1 MGMRTLLFLTIA
13 SLMGF
18 GAAAANAAS
27 LTGHCASLQSS
38 ALQACFESES
48 KNIQEANI
56 PNEVVV
62 SVNPEAKQT
71 LVMLM
76 TIVENRN
83 NAYAQQVA
91 ALKSTV
97 LEAKAFALIVNYQD
111 EPRLYYYAVAADGS
125 YSLVFDGLNMIDL
138 PYENLMFHPDPS
150 RLYFQD
156 QSASS
161 ILKEWIKTIYE
172 E

>member
-13 SLMGF
+13 SLIGS
-18 GAAAANAAS
+18 AAAANAAS
-27 LTGHCASLQSS
+27 LNGHCASLQPST
-38 ALQACFESES
+38 LQACFESES
-48 KNIQEANI
+48 KNIQQANI

-62 SVNPEAKQT
+62 SVKAEAKQT

-76 TIVENRN
+76 SMVESRN
-83 NAYAQQVA
+83 AGYAQEVT
-91 ALKSTV
+91 ALKNTV
-97 LEAKAFALIVNYQD
+97 LNAKAFALVVNYQD

-125 YSLVFDGLNMIDL
+125 FTLIFDGLNMIDL

-156 QSASS
+156 ADASS

>member
-1 MGMRTLLFLTIA
+1 MRTLLFLTIA
-13 SLMGF
+13 SLIGS
-18 GAAAANAAS
+18 GAAASAAS
-27 LTGHCASLQSS
+27 LSGHCASLHTS

-62 SVNPEAKQT
+62 SAKPEAKQT

-76 TIVENRN
+76 SMVETRN
-83 NAYAQQVA
+83 AEYAQQVA

-97 LEAKAFALIVNYQD
+97 IDAKAFALVVNYQD

-125 YSLVFDGLNMIDL
+125 YKLIFDGLNMIDL

-156 QSASS
+156 TSASS

>member
-13 SLMGF
+13 SLIGS
-18 GAAAANAAS
+18 GAAAQAAS
-27 LTGHCASLQSS
+27 LNGHCASLQPS
-38 ALQACFESES
+38 ALQTCFESES
-48 KNIQEANI
+48 KKIQEANI

-62 SVNPEAKQT
+62 SVKAAAKQT
-71 LVMLM
+71 LMMLLAM
-76 TIVENRN
+76 VENRN
-83 NAYAQQVA
+83 AGYAQEVA

-97 LEAKAFALIVNYQD
+97 LNAKAFALVVNYQD
-111 EPRLYYYAVAADGS
+111 EPRLYYYAVSAEGS
-125 YSLVFDGLNMIDL
+125 FSLIFDGLNMIDL

-156 QSASS
+156 ASASS

>member
-13 SLMGF
+13 SLIGSATIAS
-18 GAAAANAAS
+18 AAALN
-27 LTGHCASLQSS
+27 GHCASLQQS

-48 KNIQEANI
+48 NKIQEANI

-62 SVNPEAKQT
+62 SASPEAKQT

-76 TIVENRN
+76 SMVGSRN
-83 NAYAQQVA
+83 SEYAQQVA

-97 LEAKAFALIVNYQD
+97 LNAKAFALVVNYQD

-125 YSLVFDGLNMIDL
+125 FNLIFDGLNMIDL
-138 PYENLMFHPDPS
+138 PYESLMFHPDPS

-156 QSASS
+156 TSASS

>member
-1 MGMRTLLFLTIA
+1 MRTLLLITIA
-13 SLMGF
+13 SLIGS
-18 GAAAANAAS
+18 AAHASAAS
-27 LTGHCASLQSS
+27 LNGHCASLQQST
-38 ALQACFESES
+38 LQACFESES
-48 KNIQEANI
+48 AKIQEANI

-62 SVNPEAKQT
+62 SVKPDAKQT

-76 TIVENRN
+76 SIVEKRN
-83 NAYAQQVA
+83 NAYSEQVA

-97 LEAKAFALIVNYQD
+97 LNAAAVALVVNYEN
-111 EPRLYYYAVAADGS
+111 EPRLYYYAIAADGS
-125 YSLVFDGLNMIDL
+125 YSLIFAGLNLIDL

-150 RLYFQD
+150 RLYFQE

-161 ILKEWIKTIYE
+161 ILKEWIKSIYE

>member
-13 SLMGF
+13 SLIGS
-18 GAAAANAAS
+18 GAAAHAAS
-27 LTGHCASLQSS
+27 LNGHCASLQS
-38 ALQACFESES
+38 ATLQSCFESES
-48 KNIQEANI
+48 NKIQEANI

-62 SVNPEAKQT
+62 SAKAEAKQT

-76 TIVENRN
+76 SIVESRN
-83 NAYAQQVA
+83 NAYAQEVA

-97 LEAKAFALIVNYQD
+97 LNAKAFALIVNYQD
-111 EPRLYYYAVAADGS
+111 EPRLYYYAVAADGT
-125 YSLVFDGLNMIDL
+125 YTLVFDGLNMIDL
-138 PYENLMFHPDPS
+138 PYESLMFHPDPS

-156 QSASS
+156 TSASS

>member
-1 MGMRTLLFLTIA
+1 MGMRTLLFVTIA
-13 SLMGF
+13 SLIGS
-18 GAAAANAAS
+18 GAAANAAS
-27 LTGHCASLQSS
+27 LNGPCASLRQPT
-38 ALQACFESES
+38 LQACFESES
-48 KNIQEANI
+48 KKIQEANI

-62 SVNPEAKQT
+62 STKAEAKQT

-76 TIVENRN
+76 AMVENRN
-83 NAYAQQVA
+83 SAYAQEVA
-91 ALKSTV
+91 AIRDTV
-97 LEAKAFALIVNYQD
+97 LNAKAFALIVNYQD
-111 EPRLYYYAVAADGS
+111 EPRLYYYAVSPDGS
-125 YSLVFDGLNMIDL
+125 FNLIFAGLNMIDL

-156 QSASS
+156 ASASS

>member
-13 SLMGF
+13 SLIGS
-18 GAAAANAAS
+18 GAAASAAS
-27 LTGHCASLQSS
+27 LSGHCASLQSS
-38 ALQACFESES
+38 TLQSCFESES
-48 KNIQEANI
+48 KSIPQANI

-62 SVNPEAKQT
+62 SAKPEAQQT

-76 TIVENRN
+76 SIVEKRN
-83 NAYAQQVA
+83 SAYAQEVA
-91 ALKSTV
+91 AVKSTV
-97 LEAKAFALIVNYQD
+97 LNAKAFALIVNYQD

-125 YSLVFDGLNMIDL
+125 YNLIFDGLNMIDL

-156 QSASS
+156 ASASS